1 MKFGGGDPLF
11 SVPFAS
17 EHDGFPS
24 AALYPPLRVSC
35 YGTVGVLG
43 PHQPG
48 SSLSTLT
55 VKEADGAPTNSVKL
69 RK

>member
-1 MKFGGGDPLF
+1 MGFLLLPSTLPLG
-11 SVPFAS
+11 SHA
-17 EHDGFPS
+17 
-24 AALYPPLRVSC
+24 

-55 VKEADGAPTNSVKL
+55 VKEADGAPTSSVKL